1 MNKMKLPEPS
11 SKNFKKLIYEIE
23 EGHIKIPQFQRDFV
37 WSIGKSVELMDSV
50 IKGYPIGT
58 FIFWKTTEQ
67 LRSVRNLGNI
77 DLPEPEKG
85 DIVNYVLDGQQRL
98 TSLFVCFKGAKVSR
112 ENGNKKD
119 DFSKIYIDLDA
130 GEDEQIVITDTSK
143 KAQMTFISIL
153 DLLHGS
159 LKTLFQYP
167 QKYHEKLQEYKN
179 QIMNYQY
186 SVIQI
191 TDVRTDVATEI
202 FTRIN
207 VGGKSLTLFEIMVAK
222 TFDMG
227 KNFDLSEKYDELV
240 GELQKRDYETISN
253 TVILQTVASII
264 SGECSKKII
273 LKIDK
278 EKFIDTWDTATDAIK
293 AAVGYLHDVYQIPVS
308 KLLPYPSLIVPFAYF
323 FAKTTTYNGRRPTVN
338 QKKYLRDFFWRCS
351 LGERYTSGLES
362 KLAQDIKR
370 IDKIISGE
378 LPSYDWTI
386 NSSVGFIKENGGFS
400 TGRSYIKAIL
410 CIFTSLQ
417 PRSFGD
423 YDYIV
428 NVRNNWLRRADSKN
442 YHHFFP
448 KAYLKKK
455 EETDD
460 FQVNHIANITIVDD
474 YLNKSGIGAK
484 PPSVYMKKIAK
495 NNEKLSDTM
504 KTHLIGD
511 LAAFGVL
518 ENDYN
523 LFFNSR
529 LQQISKEIKKRIIEQ
544 AIDRNPQD
552 EILDDQSES

>member
-1 MNKMKLPEPS
+1 M
-11 SKNFKKLIYEIE
+11 
-23 EGHIKIPQFQRDFV
+23 
-37 WSIGKSVELMDSV
+37 
-50 IKGYPIGT
+50 
-58 FIFWKTTEQ
+58 
-67 LRSVRNLGNI
+67 
-77 DLPEPEKG
+77 
-85 DIVNYVLDGQQRL
+85 
-98 TSLFVCFKGAKVSR
+98 FKGAEVSR

-130 GEDEQIVITDTSK
+130 GEDEQIIITDTSE
-143 KAQMTFISIL
+143 KAHMTFISIL
-153 DLLHGS
+153 DLLDGDPMMLS
-159 LKTLFQYP
+159 QYP
-167 QKYHEKLQEYKN
+167 KKYYKKLGIYKN
-179 QIMNYQY
+179 QIMSYQY

-191 TDVRTDVATEI
+191 TDVMVDVATEI

-222 TFDMG
+222 TFDKD

-240 GELQKRDYETISN
+240 GELQDCDYETISN
-253 TVILQTVASII
+253 TVILQTIATII

-278 EKFIDTWDTATDAIK
+278 EKFIDTWDIATNAIK
-293 AAVGYLHDVYQIPVS
+293 MAVEYFRNVYQIPVS
-308 KLLPYPSLIVPFAYF
+308 KLLPYPSLLVPFAYF
-323 FAKTTTYNGRRPTVN
+323 FAKTATHNGQFPKGN
-338 QKKYLRDFFWRCS
+338 QKKYLQDFFWRCS

-378 LPSYDWTI
+378 LPFYDWMI
-386 NSSVGFIKENGGFS
+386 NSSVDFIKENGGFS

-448 KAYLKKK
+448 KAYLKN
-455 EETDD
+455 TDD
-460 FQVNHIANITIVDD
+460 PPANHIANITIVDD

-511 LAAFGVL
+511 LAAFGVW

-529 LQQISKEIKKRIIEQ
+529 LRQISKEIKKRIIEQ
-544 AIDRNPQD
+544 AIDRSPQD
-552 EILDDQSES
+552 KILDDQIES